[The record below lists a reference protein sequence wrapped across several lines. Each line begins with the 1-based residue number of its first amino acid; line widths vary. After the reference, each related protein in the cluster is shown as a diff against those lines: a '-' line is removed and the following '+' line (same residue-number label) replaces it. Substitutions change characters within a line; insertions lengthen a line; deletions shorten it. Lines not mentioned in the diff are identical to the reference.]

1 MKALMLA
8 IAFSL
13 APLAAA
19 AQPAPQAPQDGVSL
33 PYHRRITF
41 PARSIFETRSA
52 TLSAEGRTR
61 LDDLAQQ
68 AKSSDLEVMIAVEYG
83 ERSIERAAAVREYLL
98 AANIPASRVYTEAQ
112 PRSGRSRLVIE
123 VIGAR

>member
-1 MKALMLA
+1 MKTLLLA
-8 IAFSL
+8 IALAL

-19 AQPAPQAPQDGVSL
+19 AQAAPLAPQDGVSL

-41 PARSIFETRSA
+41 PARNIFEPRSA
-52 TLSAEGRTR
+52 NLSAEGRTR
-61 LDDLAQQ
+61 LDDLARE

-83 ERSIERAAAVREYLL
+83 ERSVERAAAVREYLL
-98 AANIPASRVYTEAQ
+98 AANIPASRVYSEAQ

-123 VIGAR
+123 VIGSR